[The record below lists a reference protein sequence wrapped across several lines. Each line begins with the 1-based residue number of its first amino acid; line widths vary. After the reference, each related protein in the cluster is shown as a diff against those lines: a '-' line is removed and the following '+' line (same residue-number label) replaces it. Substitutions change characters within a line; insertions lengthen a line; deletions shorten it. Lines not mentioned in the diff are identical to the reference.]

1 MAAWGAIISGA
12 LTAGAQ
18 GAATVAN
25 YLGQK
30 DQNRYN
36 TKMQEKAW
44 EREDA
49 AAQRR
54 KADLSAAGLSPVLA
68 AGSAATTM
76 APIRLEAPQLD
87 TAAIANAGKTVTD
100 SMMQALA
107 MKQGA
112 ASITKTAAETANIQ
126 AQQTK
131 TEVETEF
138 MKENNPTVI
147 EANKIARDVA
157 NATKPATVQR
167 AFQEVKGV
175 NLDNANKIIDNKI
188 KNLHVTNAEIDIV
201 KNRISVTAARM
212 GIPEKAL
219 DIVSK
224 KIALDLKENELENA
238 QFDTDFYH
246 SRGLPR
252 NFSFGVGQPAVGIGA
267 MTKKM
272 MDDQRKAREY
282 KDYYKYLKSKGGK

>member
-1 MAAWGAIISGA
+1 MAWAELIAAGLS
-12 LTAGAQ
+12 AGAQ
-18 GAATVAN
+18 GAGAVAN

-30 DQNRYN
+30 EANSYQ
-36 TKMQEKAW
+36 KSMQKEAW
-44 EREDA
+44 KREDNA
-49 AAQRR
+49 VQRR
-54 KADLSAAGLSPVLA
+54 KADLLAAGLSPVLA

-76 APIRLEAPQLD
+76 APIRIEAPQLD

-100 SMMQALA
+100 GMMTALA

-126 AQQTK
+126 AQQNK

-138 MKENNPTVI
+138 MKQNNPTVI
-147 EANKIARDVA
+147 ESNKIARDIA
-157 NATKPATVQR
+157 NATKPANVNR
-167 AFQEVKGV
+167 AFAEVKGI
-175 NLDNANKIIDNKI
+175 NLDNANKIVDNKI
-188 KNLHVTNAEIDIV
+188 KNLQVTNAEIDIV

-252 NFSFGVGQPAVGIGA
+252 NLSFGVAQPAVGIGGMA
-267 MTKKM
+267 SKM
-272 MDDQRKAREY
+272 LNDFKRRNEY
-282 KDYYKYLKSKGGK
+282 KDYYKSKGGNR